1 MLFVMILK
9 WQSGLS
15 KEQRDSVLMRRA
27 QWNYPEGVTL
37 IGEYWPQVEDAA
49 VVSIFETNDHKAI
62 MEIGFAWG
70 DAFNIQVAPAV
81 NFEDGLKMGA
91 EILGA
96 GSA

>member
-9 WQSGLS
+9 WQPGLS
-15 KEQRDSVLMRRA
+15 KEQRDGVLIRRA

-49 VVSIFETNDHKAI
+49 VVSIFETSDHKAL

-70 DAFNIQVAPAV
+70 DAFNIQVSPAV
-81 NFEDGLKMGA
+81 RVEDGLRMGA

-96 GSA
+96 STA